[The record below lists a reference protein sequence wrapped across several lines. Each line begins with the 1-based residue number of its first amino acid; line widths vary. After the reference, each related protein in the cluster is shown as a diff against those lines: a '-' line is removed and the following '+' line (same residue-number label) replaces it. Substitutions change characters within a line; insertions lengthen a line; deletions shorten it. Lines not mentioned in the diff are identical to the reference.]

1 MPILLKIGHFNKIY
15 LFFTFFSLF
24 SSLSAFFFCRN
35 SFLLLISRIKKL
47 ALFHV
52 NRMNKKQFVE
62 LVGKRQSKY
71 EMVINVNL
79 FLQGTILS
87 RKNVCLLIIYEIKT
101 LFMRRNNAF
110 MPYSIASYLKAETFI
125 LFALLILLFF
135 LRTSKS
141 MSISNLM

>member
-24 SSLSAFFFCRN
+24 SSLSAFFFFCRN
-35 SFLLLISRIKKL
+35 SFFTFDLTHKKIG
-47 ALFHV
+47 AFSCEQVLF

-79 FLQGTILS
+79 FLRGTILS

-135 LRTSKS
+135 CARQKV
-141 MSISNLM
+141 